1 MTSHKSPDFSVT
13 IAGKDKTLT
22 LANRLINLTLTDN
35 RGFEADQ
42 LDIELDDAD
51 GLLELPRRGA
61 VINLALGWKGS
72 PLFNKG
78 AFVVDEIEHSGAPDN
93 LTIRARSA
101 DFRQTL
107 NVRRDKSW
115 HKTTLQEV
123 VSAIASKHSLNLA
136 LGQDI
141 ASTPIKHIDQTNESD
156 GSFLMRLA
164 RLHGAIATVK
174 NGYLLFIRQGQAK
187 TASGKALPVIT
198 LTRQSGDSH
207 RFSLADRD
215 AYTGV
220 IASWLDTRDPSTKK
234 TTTIKRKATI
244 KKNTDSKQGDY
255 LVGTDDNVLVLSH
268 TYASRDNAARAAK
281 AQWDK
286 LQRGVATFSLQL
298 AEGRADLYTEMP
310 VKVTGFKQ
318 QIDEAEWL
326 ITTLTHT
333 VSSDGGFTTSI
344 ELEIKVQQIK

>member
-1 MTSHKSPDFSVT
+1 MTNKSPDFSVT
-13 IAGKDKTLT
+13 IEGKDRTIT
-22 LANRLINLTLTDN
+22 LANRLMNLTLTDN

-51 GLLELPRRGA
+51 GLLEMPRRGA
-61 VINLALGWKGS
+61 VINLALGWKGV

-78 AFVVDEIEHSGAPDN
+78 SFTVDEVEHGGAPDK

-115 HKTTLQEV
+115 HNTTLQDV
-123 VSAIASKHSLNLA
+123 VSAIASKHSLKLA

-141 ASTPIKHIDQTNESD
+141 ASTAIDHIDQTNESD

-164 RLHGAIATVK
+164 RLHGAIASVK
-174 NGYLLFIRQGQAK
+174 NGNLLFIRQGQAK
-187 TASGKALPVIT
+187 TA
-198 LTRQSGDSH
+198 
-207 RFSLADRD
+207 
-215 AYTGV
+215 
-220 IASWLDTRDPSTKK
+220 
-234 TTTIKRKATI
+234 I

-255 LVGTDDNVLVLSH
+255 LVGTDDNVLVLSR

-281 AQWDK
+281 AQWEK

-318 QIDEAEWL
+318 QIDEAEWV

-344 ELEIKVQQIK
+344 ELEVMINQ

>member
-1 MTSHKSPDFSVT
+1 MAMTNKSPDFSVT
-13 IAGKDKTLT
+13 IEGKDRTIT
-22 LANRLINLTLTDN
+22 LANRLMNLTLTDN

-51 GLLELPRRGA
+51 GLLEMPRRGA

-78 AFVVDEIEHSGAPDN
+78 SFTVDEIEHGGAPDK

-115 HKTTLQEV
+115 HNTTLQDV
-123 VSAIASKHSLNLA
+123 VSAIASKHSLKLA

-141 ASTPIKHIDQTNESD
+141 ASTAIDHIDQTNESD

-164 RLHGAIATVK
+164 RLHGAIASVK
-174 NGYLLFIRQGQAK
+174 NGNLLFIRQGQAK

-220 IASWLDTRDPSTKK
+220 IASWLDTRDPTTKK
-234 TTTIKRKATI
+234 TTTAKRKTAI

-255 LVGTDDNVLVLSH
+255 LVGTDDNVLVLSR

-281 AQWDK
+281 AQWEK
-286 LQRGVATFSLQL
+286 LQRGVAMFSLQL

-318 QIDEAEWL
+318 QIDEAEWV

-344 ELEIKVQQIK
+344 ELEVKLSI

>member
-1 MTSHKSPDFSVT
+1 MTNKSPDFSVT
-13 IAGKDKTLT
+13 IEGKDKTLT
-22 LANRLINLTLTDN
+22 LANRLMNLTLTDN

-51 GLLELPRRGA
+51 GLLEMPRRGA
-61 VINLALGWKGS
+61 VINLALGWKGA

-78 AFVVDEIEHSGAPDN
+78 SFTVDEVEHGGAPDK

-115 HKTTLQEV
+115 HNTTLQDV
-123 VSAIASKHSLNLA
+123 VSKIASKHSLKLA

-141 ASTPIKHIDQTNESD
+141 ARTAIDHIDQTNESD

-164 RLHGAIATVK
+164 RLHGAIASVK
-174 NGYLLFIRQGQAK
+174 NGNLLFIRQGQAM

-220 IASWLDTRDPSTKK
+220 IASWLDTRDPSEKK
-234 TTTIKRKATI
+234 TTTAKRKTTI

-255 LVGTDDNVLVLSH
+255 LVGTDDNVLVLSR

-281 AQWDK
+281 AQWEK

-318 QIDEAEWL
+318 QIDDAEWV

-344 ELEIKVQQIK
+344 ELEVKI

>member
-1 MTSHKSPDFSVT
+1 MNINKSPDFSVT
-13 IAGKDKTLT
+13 IEGKDRTIT
-22 LANRLINLTLTDN
+22 LANRLMNLTLTDN

-51 GLLELPRRGA
+51 GLLEMPRRGA
-61 VINLALGWKGS
+61 VINLAIGWKGS

-78 AFVVDEIEHSGAPDN
+78 SFVVDEIEYSGAPDK

-115 HKTTLQEV
+115 HKTTLQDV
-123 VSAIASKHSLNLA
+123 VSAIASKHNLKLA

-141 ASTPIKHIDQTNESD
+141 ARTAIEHIDQTNESD

-174 NGYLLFIRQGQAK
+174 NGNLLFIRQGQAK
-187 TASGKALPVIT
+187 TASGKVLPVIT

-234 TTTIKRKATI
+234 TTTAKRKTAI

-255 LVGTDDNVLVLSH
+255 LVGTDDNVLVLSR

-281 AQWDK
+281 AQWEK
-286 LQRGVATFSLQL
+286 LQRGVATFSMQL

-318 QIDEAEWL
+318 QVDEAEWV

-344 ELEIKVQQIK
+344 ELEVKLTS

>member
-1 MTSHKSPDFSVT
+1 MSINKSPDFTVT
-13 IAGKDKTLT
+13 IEGKDRTLT
-22 LANRLINLTLTDN
+22 LANRLMNLTLTDN

-51 GLLELPRRGA
+51 GLLEMPRRGA
-61 VINLALGWKGS
+61 MINLALGWKGA
-72 PLFNKG
+72 PLFSKG
-78 AFVVDEIEHSGAPDN
+78 SFVVDEIEYSGAPDK
-93 LTIRARSA
+93 LTLRARSA

-107 NVRRDKSW
+107 NVRREKSW
-115 HKTTLQEV
+115 HKTTLQDV
-123 VSAIASKHSLNLA
+123 VSAIASKHNLKLA

-141 ASTPIKHIDQTNESD
+141 ASTQIEHIDQTNESD

-174 NGYLLFIRQGQAK
+174 NGNLLFIRQGQAK
-187 TASGKALPVIT
+187 TTSGKALPVIT
-198 LTRQSGDSH
+198 LTRQFGDGH

-220 IASWLDTRDPSTKK
+220 IASWLDTRDPSAKK
-234 TTTIKRKATI
+234 TTSAKRKATI
-244 KKNTDSKQGDY
+244 KKNTNSKQGDY
-255 LVGTDDNVLVLSH
+255 LIGTDDNVLVLSR

-281 AQWDK
+281 AQWEK

-318 QIDEAEWL
+318 QIDEAEWV

-333 VSSDGGFTTSI
+333 VSSDGGFTTSVEMEVKLSI
-344 ELEIKVQQIK
+344 

>member
-1 MTSHKSPDFSVT
+1 MTRHRSPEFSVT
-13 IAGKDKTLT
+13 IEGKDKTLT
-22 LANRLINLTLTDN
+22 LATRLMNLTLTDN

-51 GLLELPRRGA
+51 GLLEMPRRGA
-61 VINLALGWKGS
+61 VIHLALGWKGS

-78 AFVVDEIEHSGAPDN
+78 SFVVDEIEHGGAPDK

-115 HKTTLQEV
+115 HHTTLQEV
-123 VSAIASKHSLNLA
+123 VSAIASQHSLKLA
-136 LGQDI
+136 LGQDVANTAI
-141 ASTPIKHIDQTNESD
+141 EHIDQTNESD

-164 RLHGAIATVK
+164 RLHGAIASVK
-174 NGYLLFIRQGQAK
+174 NGHLLFIRQGQAK
-187 TASGKALPVIT
+187 TASGKALPIIT

-207 RFSLADRD
+207 RFSMADRE

-234 TTTIKRKATI
+234 TTTAKRKTTRQNNI
-244 KKNTDSKQGDY
+244 DRKQGDY
-255 LVGTDDNVLVLSH
+255 LVGTDENVLVLSR

-281 AQWDK
+281 AQWEK
-286 LQRGVATFSLQL
+286 LQRGVATFSMQL

-310 VKVTGFKQ
+310 VKVIGFKQ
-318 QIDEAEWL
+318 QIDEAEWV

-344 ELEIKVQQIK
+344 EMEVNIATD